1 MRFSSDVGPKDGYF
15 GRNFRKKGRD
25 QFRESSCADL
35 DSDKTGTPPADTESD
50 AGPFTKAKCTNEEK
64 ALAGKAKQ
72 GQDKAL
78 EQPTVSTRKKAAA
91 EGSSTQR
98 KLTVEAVKEGI
109 GGGVIS
115 DKVVIV
121 QTQLKA

>member
-1 MRFSSDVGPKDGYF
+1 M
-15 GRNFRKKGRD
+15 
-25 QFRESSCADL
+25 
-35 DSDKTGTPPADTESD
+35 
-50 AGPFTKAKCTNEEK
+50 
-64 ALAGKAKQ
+64 
-72 GQDKAL
+72 

-121 QTQLKA
+121 QTQLN